1 LYLAKFLD
9 ISKNRSFHIR
19 YQDCIPKFT
28 TGTENLCYVHYKFS
42 TLAVNFGTQPIYAR
56 NNAFGTAFVL
66 VNTV

>member
-9 ISKNRSFHIR
+9 ISKTRSFRIR

-28 TGTENLCYVHYKFS
+28 TGTENLRYVRYKFS
-42 TLAVNFGTQPIYAR
+42 TLAVNSGTQSIYAR
-56 NNAFGTAFVL
+56 NDAFETEFVL